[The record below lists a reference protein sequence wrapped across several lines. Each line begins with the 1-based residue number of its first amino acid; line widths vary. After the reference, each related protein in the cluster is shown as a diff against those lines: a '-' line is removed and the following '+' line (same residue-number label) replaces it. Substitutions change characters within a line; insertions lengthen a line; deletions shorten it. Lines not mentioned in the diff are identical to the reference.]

1 MPTSRSAT
9 SRYRHN
15 RNMHMLLYPTDYL
28 EMSDEQVIEV
38 DSKTVTKRKKKFEV
52 EVSFSKLVTRKP

>member
-1 MPTSRSAT
+1 
-9 SRYRHN
+9 
-15 RNMHMLLYPTDYL
+15 MLLYPTDYL